1 MKLIFKGKNK
11 GYDVWVKSMIF
22 HLADGPYIKVN
33 RTITEY
39 TVDDGV
45 LNMTWT
51 GCYVEREDKRK
62 SDYSINPAMFKG
74 AEIVDISLRDDA
86 PEGYELLIT
95 EWRAEN

>member
-1 MKLIFKGKNK
+1 MKLIFKGRNK

-22 HLADGPYIKVN
+22 HLVDGRYVKLN

-39 TVDDGV
+39 TVEDGI
-45 LNMTWT
+45 LDMTWK
-51 GCYVEREDKRK
+51 GCYIQTEDKQK
-62 SDYSINPAMFKG
+62 NDHTINPAMFKD
-74 AEIVDISLRDDA
+74 ANIVDISLRDDA

>member
-1 MKLIFKGKNK
+1 MKIIFKGKNK

-22 HLADGPYIKVN
+22 HLVDGRYVKLN

-45 LNMTWT
+45 LNMTWK
-51 GCYVEREDKRK
+51 GCYIQNDEKKKNDH
-62 SDYSINPAMFKG
+62 SINPAMFKD
-74 AEIVDISLRDDA
+74 ANIVDISLRDDA